1 MATAHISLDVG
12 PVSAVALARAF
23 ADGRTI
29 GGRRGCHPSNTGR
42 GWGHPGADRQGDDD
56 LMDTEALEVLGAKVG
71 SDFLRQPTGVRSRGL
86 EDDPRAGIRQ
96 NRLPD
101 LRREL
106 AKVLMRQ
113 CEAEPE
119 CPGLCQEVGNRGW
132 ERDVVLKLVDEQED
146 WSTAFLRLTGSALDG
161 LPEAGDQETPQE
173 GSCVFAQ
180 ESLAKWNQQDPPL
193 GEGFIEVE

>member
-1 MATAHISLDVG
+1 MG
-12 PVSAVALARAF
+12 
-23 ADGRTI
+23 
-29 GGRRGCHPSNTGR
+29 
-42 GWGHPGADRQGDDD
+42 
-56 LMDTEALEVLGAKVG
+56 TEALEVLGAKVG

-113 CEAEPE
+113 CESEPKS
-119 CPGLCQEVGNRGW
+119 PRLSQEVGTRGW
-132 ERDVVLKLVDEQED
+132 QRDVVLKLVDEQED
-146 WSTAFLRLTGSALDG
+146 WSAGFFGHAGSALDG
-161 LPEAGDQETPQE
+161 LPEAGDQEAPQE
-173 GSCVFAQ
+173 SGGVFAQ

-193 GEGFIEVE
+193 GEDLIEVEQRL